1 MIHAIVVDDEL
12 KGRQFLKQLVE
23 KFVPQVKMVGEAAS
37 AKEALELINATQP
50 DLVFLD
56 IEMPGQSGIEMLR
69 QMQQIDFSVVF
80 VTAFNRYAVE
90 AFRLGAIDYLLKPV
104 SPSDLQQAVERV
116 ESNRNIQSQNRVR
129 LNEFSKSYG
138 QPFTKITI
146 PSLQGFEFIDFS
158 DIIYLQS
165 DSNYTRVKLK
175 DGKLIMATR
184 LLGDFE
190 EMLAPHNFFRI
201 HKSYVINL
209 AHMRKYTKGDGGTVM
224 MTDGSEMDVSRRIK
238 ESFLQR
244 IRL

>member
-116 ESNRNIQSQNRVR
+116 ENNRNIQSQNRIR